1 MDAKRLEDLRE
12 KADYSVHEQRK
23 IRDGLNRKQ
32 KEHIQARNRFNKQV
46 REIIAEVQR
55 HKAIRDKANKEVQN
69 AKSIRAG
76 KNEAIK
82 DAKKALQGSEHNE
95 SFQNDLAKAIE
106 AQNTSHKKV
115 VSAQEIAQSAHNTM
129 LSLSEEVDALRE
141 KADDCQKQ
149 VRKTKR
155 EADRAHRSYI
165 VSLRC
170 LHSLNDILR
179 TSRNAPEENQADE
192 DEELEELEPLTNEQ
206 IQTATTIITDYY
218 ESSNPNLGD
227 RARKHSD
234 FIDSIEYE
242 LVPGTHKMII
252 SSHRVGALIG
262 KKGAIIEPLQEK
274 LLEHF
279 PHIRVDIQSIE
290 KNRDYSTKSKP
301 KGYTEYEF

>member
-82 DAKKALQGSEHNE
+82 DAKKALQGIEHDE

-106 AQNTSHKKV
+106 AQNTSHQKV
-115 VSAQEIAQSAHNTM
+115 VSAQERAQSAHNMM
-129 LSLSEEVDALRE
+129 LSLSVEVDNLRE

-149 VRKTKR
+149 VRRTKR

-192 DEELEELEPLTNEQ
+192 DEVLEELEPLTNEQ

-218 ESSNPNLGD
+218 ESSNPNLDD

-242 LVPGTHKMII
+242 LVPG
-252 SSHRVGALIG
+252 SHIMKILSPRVGVLIG
-262 KKGAIIEPLQEK
+262 RKGAIIQPLQEK

-279 PHIRVDIQSIE
+279 QHIRVELQQIKKTRELSE
-290 KNRDYSTKSKP
+290 KKQTQRL
-301 KGYTEYEF
+301 F